1 LDDCRIRVGDLRFF
15 IPHTFGGSA
24 PRAAPIRN
32 ETDEIRMDVKL
43 SKAIWFLACLLAPS
57 FAQSSGAQEAE
68 ARQAPQV
75 VYTTPYKAI
84 VADLKLGESEVH
96 EVRIKVTFTITAANY
111 DDTMVG
117 TLVFGIPE
125 DVRKKI
131 AEVSYEPLSS
141 IPASIERKDVVA
153 GFRKGTSCPIVSIET
168 GATELD
174 VAGSKLSFKRI
185 VVDMMETPQEVP
197 QHFCLWTRQ
206 INAKRPHR
214 GVIASLN
221 RLITVEP

>member
-1 LDDCRIRVGDLRFF
+1 MNDCGRRI
-15 IPHTFGGSA
+15 
-24 PRAAPIRN
+24 
-32 ETDEIRMDVKL
+32 TDKFRMDLKL
-43 SKAIWFLACLLAPS
+43 SKAILVLACLLAAAFAQS
-57 FAQSSGAQEAE
+57 NAQSSGAQEAE
-68 ARQAPQV
+68 AQTADARRAPQF
-75 VYTTPYKAI
+75 VYTTPSKTIDAS
-84 VADLKLGESEVH
+84 LKLGESEPR
-96 EVRIKVTFTITAANY
+96 EVRVKVTFTITAANY

-125 DVRKKI
+125 DARKKI
-131 AEVSYEPLSS
+131 SEVACEPLSS
-141 IPASIERKDVVA
+141 IPSSVTQKDVVA
-153 GFRKGTSCPIVSIET
+153 GFRKGTSCPTVSIEI

-174 VAGSKLSFKRI
+174 VAGAILSFKRI
-185 VVDMMETPQEVP
+185 AVDMIETPQEVP